1 MFEMVSAYT
10 TGGEEA
16 VRAKGG
22 QAATL
27 LLEHLN
33 QAPMSTIE
41 MHARV
46 QVTAERAPLRNNAVD
61 DGRESVPPAPC

>member
-1 MFEMVSAYT
+1 MWDAVSAYT

-16 VRAKGG
+16 VRAKGE

-27 LLEHLN
+27 LLEQLN

-41 MHARV
+41 MHERV
-46 QVTAERAPLRNNAVD
+46 RVTAEPGAAAEGLIIAAKRQRS
-61 DGRESVPPAPC
+61 G